1 MLRNPVFALGAARRA
16 ERGASMLRN
25 PVFALG
31 AARRAHAANLGASSA
46 TSAA

>member
-1 MLRNPVFALGAARRA
+1 
-16 ERGASMLRN
+16 MLRN